1 MPDEIKDALRELE
14 RAVQKQQIWAAEHDG
29 RINQL
34 WNDQTDFNKRMKV
47 SVDFA
52 ITEALSVKQ
61 RLNVYGAVMASFGSF
76 VGVLAGLAAV
86 AMFFK
91 P

>member
-1 MPDEIKDALRELE
+1 MPDEVKAALRDLE
-14 RAVQKQQIWAAEHDG
+14 QSIQNQQIWIAAHDG

-34 WNDQTDFNKRMKV
+34 WSDQHKFNKQVKV

-52 ITEALSVKQ
+52 ITEALNVKQ
-61 RLNVYGAVMASFGSF
+61 RLNVYGAF
-76 VGVLAGLAAV
+76 LAGISSFTGVIAGVAAV

-91 P
+91 T

>member
-1 MPDEIKDALRELE
+1 MPDEIKQALRDMEK
-14 RAVQKQQIWAAEHDG
+14 AIQNQQLWIAAHDG

-34 WNDQTDFNKRMKV
+34 WTDQDKFNKQVKV

-52 ITEALSVKQ
+52 VEAALDVKQ
-61 RLNVYGAVMASFGSF
+61 RLNVYGAFLAGISSF
-76 VGVLAGLAAV
+76 VGVLAGVAAV
-86 AMFFK
+86 AVFFK